1 MPQKRKKK
9 FQVKLSAP
17 YLSWKH
23 VWLSQFLSCDP
34 FLKYLSAKCFW
45 IQVLLHYLLEF
56 QMATL
61 RMSMSFC
68 FILLCVTLAYCKGT
82 AYFFQY
88 TFKVLQIAKRFA
100 KYWKKVARMRRDRRK
115 KLRLPN
121 VNPVCLG
128 CDLSLLL

>member
-1 MPQKRKKK
+1 
-9 FQVKLSAP
+9 
-17 YLSWKH
+17 
-23 VWLSQFLSCDP
+23 
-34 FLKYLSAKCFW
+34 
-45 IQVLLHYLLEF
+45 
-56 QMATL
+56 MATL

-68 FILLCVTLAYCKGT
+68 LLLLCVTLAYCKGT

-88 TFKVLQIAKRFA
+88 TFKVLEIAKRFA